1 MLTIILI
8 ICFTIT
14 ECMAK
19 DNPRVCKF
27 NEYVNVILLL
37 MFVAVLLVLA
47 FHGCISSMRNEDHLS
62 VVQQQELISEP
73 VTNQADSVAGNQ

>member
-1 MLTIILI
+1 MG
-8 ICFTIT
+8 
-14 ECMAK
+14 K

-37 MFVAVLLVLA
+37 MFMAVLLVLS
-47 FHGCISSMRNEDHLS
+47 FHGCISSMRNENQLP

-73 VTNQADSVAGNQ
+73 LTNQADSVVGNQ